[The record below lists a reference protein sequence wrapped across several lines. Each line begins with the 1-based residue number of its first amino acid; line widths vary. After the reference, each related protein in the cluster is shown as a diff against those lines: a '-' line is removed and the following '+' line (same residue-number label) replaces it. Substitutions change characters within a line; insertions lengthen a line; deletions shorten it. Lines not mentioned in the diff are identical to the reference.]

1 MEPQVGAARGG
12 RPPLSE
18 RRKAQTR
25 LDIAREAVRL
35 FTARGVAA
43 TSVEDIAE
51 AAGISTRT
59 FWRYCEGKEDCVRPL
74 LTTGVDVV
82 AAALLEWRLGED
94 IATVLDRA
102 GAAAGEVMADA
113 PATQALLRLVVDE
126 PALRAVW
133 LRVHHDAEDVFAAAL
148 TRSSALPA
156 GGLHARVGA
165 AVVNGALRA
174 AVEHHVALRGTEGL
188 VDTVREALR
197 IAVSGLRG

>member
-1 MEPQVGAARGG
+1 MEPQVGPARGG

-35 FTARGVAA
+35 FEARGVAA

-82 AAALLEWRLGED
+82 AAALLEWRFGED
-94 IATVLDRA
+94 LATVLDRA

-126 PALRAVW
+126 PALRSVW

-148 TRSSALPA
+148 TRSSALPP

-188 VDTVREALR
+188 VDAVREALR